1 MPEHQSMELV
11 AHAEIERLRPK
22 HGAIRTCTAH
32 LFQFCVPCS
41 VVALRLPSIECWEDL
56 MKKDKPS
63 LDDPLGIA
71 DAPVPKDAN
80 DFHATN
86 DPDEVA
92 RRRARARG
100 ETEPEVRGPG
110 DDVNDDGF
118 GATSID
124 MGYGG
129 EGNAIKKNRP

>member
-1 MPEHQSMELV
+1 
-11 AHAEIERLRPK
+11 
-22 HGAIRTCTAH
+22 
-32 LFQFCVPCS
+32 
-41 VVALRLPSIECWEDL
+41 
-56 MKKDKPS
+56 MKKEKDNKLP

-71 DAPVPKDAN
+71 DEPVAQDAN
-80 DFHATN
+80 DIHATN

-100 ETEPEVRGPG
+100 EAEGEVRGPG
-110 DDVNDDGF
+110 ADINEDGF

-129 EGNAIKKNRP
+129 EGNAVKKPRR

>member
-1 MPEHQSMELV
+1 M
-11 AHAEIERLRPK
+11 
-22 HGAIRTCTAH
+22 
-32 LFQFCVPCS
+32 
-41 VVALRLPSIECWEDL
+41 D
-56 MKKDKPS
+56 KDKTS

-80 DFHATN
+80 DIHATN

-92 RRRARARG
+92 RRRARALG
-100 ETEPEVRGPG
+100 ENETVRGPG
-110 DDVNDDGF
+110 ADVNDDGF

-129 EGNAIKKNRP
+129 EGNAIRKNRP

>member
-1 MPEHQSMELV
+1 
-11 AHAEIERLRPK
+11 
-22 HGAIRTCTAH
+22 
-32 LFQFCVPCS
+32 
-41 VVALRLPSIECWEDL
+41 
-56 MKKDKPS
+56 MKKDDKLP

-71 DAPVPKDAN
+71 DEPVPQDP
-80 DFHATN
+80 DDVHASD

-100 ETEPEVRGPG
+100 ENDGEVRGAG
-110 DDVNDDGF
+110 ADINEDGF

-129 EGNAIKKNRP
+129 EGNAVKRP

>member
-1 MPEHQSMELV
+1 M
-11 AHAEIERLRPK
+11 
-22 HGAIRTCTAH
+22 
-32 LFQFCVPCS
+32 
-41 VVALRLPSIECWEDL
+41 D
-56 MKKDKPS
+56 KDKPS

-71 DAPVPKDAN
+71 DAPVPTDAH
-80 DFHATN
+80 DIHATN

-100 ETEPEVRGPG
+100 ENDGTFRGPG
-110 DDVNDDGF
+110 EDVNDDGF

-129 EGNAIKKNRP
+129 EGNALKRKRP

>member
-1 MPEHQSMELV
+1 VFSGGTL
-11 AHAEIERLRPK
+11 L
-22 HGAIRTCTAH
+22 
-32 LFQFCVPCS
+32 
-41 VVALRLPSIECWEDL
+41 ALNHVLEDL
-56 MKKDKPS
+56 MKKDKSS

-71 DAPVPKDAN
+71 NTPVPKDAN
-80 DFHATN
+80 DIHATN

-92 RRRARARG
+92 RRRARALG

-129 EGNAIKKNRP
+129 EGNAIRKNRP

>member
-1 MPEHQSMELV
+1 MPELQ
-11 AHAEIERLRPK
+11 
-22 HGAIRTCTAH
+22 
-32 LFQFCVPCS
+32 
-41 VVALRLPSIECWEDL
+41 SIEFVATWKSNGCVKSAALYATAQLTCSNSACRVQWWHFACLYEGVEDP
-56 MKKDKPS
+56 MDKDKPS

-71 DAPVPKDAN
+71 DAPVPTDAN

-129 EGNAIKKNRP
+129 EGNAIRKNK

>member
-1 MPEHQSMELV
+1 M
-11 AHAEIERLRPK
+11 
-22 HGAIRTCTAH
+22 
-32 LFQFCVPCS
+32 
-41 VVALRLPSIECWEDL
+41 D
-56 MKKDKPS
+56 KDKTS

-71 DAPVPKDAN
+71 DAPVPQDAN

-92 RRRARARG
+92 RRRARALG
-100 ETEPEVRGPG
+100 EADGEIRRGPG
-110 DDVNDDGF
+110 DINEDGF

-129 EGNAIKKNRP
+129 EGNAAKKTR